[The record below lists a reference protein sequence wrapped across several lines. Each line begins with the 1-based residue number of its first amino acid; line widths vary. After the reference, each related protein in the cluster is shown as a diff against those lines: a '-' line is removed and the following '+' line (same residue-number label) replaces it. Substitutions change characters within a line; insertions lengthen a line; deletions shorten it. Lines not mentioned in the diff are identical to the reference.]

1 MRDGSMRE
9 GEQSDGPMRDGP
21 MRNGPL
27 EPGRLREGPPDDSMQ
42 SHGSGALTM
51 FLRDRIREHDRSVI
65 PPGNRDVDRNDSDE
79 EVLPLVYDEMR
90 RLAQVLLRGEQHET
104 LQATALVHEA
114 WLRMIDPA
122 QFDGEDIEVVRRHFL
137 ALAARA
143 MRWIFVDRARER
155 QAKKRGG
162 AWKRITLYDAPAG
175 SSFDPSGVL
184 DIDAALEK
192 LDAFRPRLAR
202 VAELRLFAGLS
213 AGDVAATLGIS
224 VSLAN
229 DEWALARSLMS
240 QSLAAR

>member
-1 MRDGSMRE
+1 MRE
-9 GEQSDGPMRDGP
+9 GEQSDGPLRDGP
-21 MRNGPL
+21 LGNGR
-27 EPGRLREGPPDDSMQ
+27 PGQRPPDDSTP
-42 SHGSGALTM
+42 SDGAGALTM
-51 FLRDRIREHDRSVI
+51 FLRDRIREHDRSVV
-65 PPGNRDVDRNDSDE
+65 PPGDRDVDRSDSDE

-90 RLAQVLLRGEQHET
+90 RLAQILLRGEQHET

-122 QFDGEDIEVVRRHFL
+122 QFDGEDIEVIRRRFL

-143 MRWIFVDRARER
+143 MRWILVDRARER

-184 DIDAALEK
+184 DIDTALEK